1 MKAPVDVSNG
11 ATVPLEGGV
20 LTRRTSGSFSTS
32 VQVTVPPTATFL
44 AVARDRSW
52 QTGASFTALTVID
65 IVAVLELSLPS
76 LARNVKLSEPLKF
89 ASGL

>member
-1 MKAPVDVSNG
+1 M
-11 ATVPLEGGV
+11 
-20 LTRRTSGSFSTS
+20 SFSTS

-44 AVARDRSW
+44 AVASDRSW